1 MFLLVTVLLSLV
13 GWVVTFG
20 AACAVGT
27 ALADGYPTTWWIV
40 IFELLLILGV
50 CLVIITDTMLHY
62 RHVILTLLAVSI
74 VYLTSNLSAF
84 TPSSASAARALT
96 AGMIIMIIM
105 QFLWVFV
112 FGSHEDSYIATA
124 ANGNGRNGGFRTGN
138 GLGLGAGNGTGLGAG
153 NGLGHNNGNGH
164 GMGFGAAAAAAPAF
178 FAGNRAEKEEL
189 ESKNAGQSVPLGNV
203 GYPEMNGQNGG
214 VYQANH
220 PAQTL
225 APAGASAAA
234 AGAGSAPSGGV
245 SGSASPL
252 QYNEQVTALHAY
264 DATELSFAKG
274 ETLEVVERK
283 GNWWQAR
290 KEDGTIGIVPSNYIN
305 LTDRQPLH

>member
-1 MFLLVTVLLSLV
+1 MFLLITVLLSLV

-50 CLVIITDTMLHY
+50 CFVIITDTMLHY
-62 RHVILTLLAVSI
+62 RHVILTFLAVSI

-84 TPSSASAARALT
+84 VPSSAGAARALS

-124 ANGNGRNGGFRTGN
+124 ANGNGRNGGMHSGN
-138 GLGLGAGNGTGLGAG
+138 GLGLGAGNGNVLNNGTG
-153 NGLGHNNGNGH
+153 NGNGH

-189 ESKNAGQSVPLGNV
+189 ESKNAGQSMPLGNV

-225 APAGASAAA
+225 APAGAGAGAGAAA
-234 AGAGSAPSGGV
+234 AGVGSAPSGGV

-264 DATELSFAKG
+264 QANPDDATELSFAKG
-274 ETLEVVERK
+274 ENLEVVERK

-290 KEDGTIGIVPSNYIN
+290 KEDGTIGIVPSNYFAN
-305 LTDRQPLH
+305 